1 MLLKIHFF
9 FITMYLFTETF
20 IQEIS
25 KYIGYE
31 KNILKI
37 QYTYTYDRT
46 ESK

>member
-1 MLLKIHFF
+1 
-9 FITMYLFTETF
+9 MYLFTETF

-25 KYIGYE
+25 KYIGYK

-37 QYTYTYDRT
+37 RYTYTYTYDRT